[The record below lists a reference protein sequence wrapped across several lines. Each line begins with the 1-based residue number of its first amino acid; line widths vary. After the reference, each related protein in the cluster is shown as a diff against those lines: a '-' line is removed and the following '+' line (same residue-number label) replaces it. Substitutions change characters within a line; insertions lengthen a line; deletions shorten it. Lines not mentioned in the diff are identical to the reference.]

1 MNKKKRTVV
10 CIGVILVCVCAGMSK
25 LEVIPC
31 LPEDSE
37 LKSGMYSSSSFEA
50 WSDSSYVHQIE
61 VRTFDRMIR
70 IETSWNEFLDKAVEV
85 RTFDRMIRIETPNGW
100 IETTFVVKKNFWG
113 DYVMVLDEKH
123 LNDTKMKFSITKRGE
138 ITALSD
144 FTESD
149 CNIKRNEKFII
160 YE

>member
-1 MNKKKRTVV
+1 MNRKKRAIV

-50 WSDSSYVHQIE
+50 WSDSSYVHQI
-61 VRTFDRMIR
+61 
-70 IETSWNEFLDKAVEV
+70 EV

>member
-1 MNKKKRTVV
+1 MNRKKRAIV

-70 IETSWNEFLDKAVEV
+70 IET
-85 RTFDRMIRIETPNGW
+85 PNGW

-123 LNDTKMKFSITKRGE
+123 LNNTKMKFSIIKRGE

>member
-31 LPEDSE
+31 LLEDSE

-50 WSDSSYVHQIE
+50 WSDSSYVHQI
-61 VRTFDRMIR
+61 
-70 IETSWNEFLDKAVEV
+70 EV

>member
-1 MNKKKRTVV
+1 MNRKKRAIV

-61 VRTFDRMIR
+61 VR
-70 IETSWNEFLDKAVEV
+70 A
-85 RTFDRMIRIETPNGW
+85 FDRMIRIETPNGW
-100 IETTFVVKKNFWG
+100 IETTFIVKKNFRG

-123 LNDTKMKFSITKRGE
+123 LNDTRMKFSIIKRGE